1 VLAADVN
8 LPEGVLDNLRCLQD
22 DLIEERVFTAGN
34 SGDRSSINRVG
45 RRASLG
51 LDAAARVVEALGGDL
66 DVGQRADGTGGIT
79 GGGVSMGGI
88 KRAGRRD
95 SDRDSRHGGG
105 KTDMVNSERK
115 RKATRPRQCRGPV
128 SRDQI
133 GARGGARER

>member
-1 VLAADVN
+1 MLAADVN

-95 SDRDSRHGGG
+95 RGNAADRSVAIR
-105 KTDMVNSERK
+105 SERGAALASGS
-115 RKATRPRQCRGPV
+115 RWRGPL
-128 SRDQI
+128 Q
-133 GARGGARER
+133 